1 MVLLPVSAC
10 TWVPLTDEGSSVQ
23 VRTVDQVQG
32 CERMSRVSTT
42 SQGQDR
48 RHSTQRGKGA
58 RGTSNACAQR
68 SRSDWRKRR
77 RGRDGTDRRA
87 AGLRGVSLSLMKNEV
102 QVQSY
107 SHV

>member
-42 SQGQDR
+42 VKDR
-48 RHSTQRGKGA
+48 IGAIPRSEEKVRGELRTLA
-58 RGTSNACAQR
+58 RNEAARIGGNVVVAETEPT
-68 SRSDWRKRR
+68 D
-77 RGRDGTDRRA
+77 GR
-87 AGLRGVSLSLMKNEV
+87 
-102 QVQSY
+102 QVFVVY
-107 SHV
+107 RCP